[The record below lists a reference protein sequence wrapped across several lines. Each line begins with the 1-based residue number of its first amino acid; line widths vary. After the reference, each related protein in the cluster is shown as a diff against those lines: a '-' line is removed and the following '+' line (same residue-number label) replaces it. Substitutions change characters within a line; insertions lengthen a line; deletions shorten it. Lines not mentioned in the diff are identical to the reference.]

1 MACLQFFRMP
11 IIYHIFTLQKINHI
25 STFSEE
31 HNRKVVYT
39 KLNHILDEIKQTNTF
54 REKLAIQVKKRI
66 IENNKKEKTQ
76 KLVALLFEIQQPHIA
91 NN

>member
-1 MACLQFFRMP
+1 MP

-39 KLNHILDEIKQTNTF
+39 KFNHILDEIKQTNTF
-54 REKLAIQVKKRI
+54 REKLATQVKKKGSLKI
-66 IENNKKEKTQ
+66 IKRKRHKNW
-76 KLVALLFEIQQPHIA
+76 
-91 NN
+91 

>member
-1 MACLQFFRMP
+1 MP

-54 REKLAIQVKKRI
+54 REKLATQVKKRI
-66 IENNKKEKTQ
+66 IENNKNKKDT
-76 KLVALLFEIQQPHIA
+76 KIGSITV
-91 NN
+91 